1 MHAHAFVA
9 AFAIGLAGLGCG
21 DARES
26 RGARPAASLSP
37 EAYDRWRKPER
48 VVAALGLARGQS
60 VADIGAGTGYF
71 TLRLAEAVGPT
82 GRVTATD
89 VDPAALSTLDQ
100 LSRRAST
107 SAPGAAPI
115 DVRRALPDDPGLES
129 GRYDRILVAQ
139 VDHLLADRVDYLRR
153 LRTALAPGGRV
164 AVANRIPHR
173 AALMRAAAAAGY
185 SVAADVAELP
195 GQFLVLLAPDPAPHP
210 DREASP

>member
-1 MHAHAFVA
+1 MRAHSFVA

-26 RGARPAASLSP
+26 HGARPSAALSP

-48 VVAALGLARGQS
+48 VVAALGLVRGQT
-60 VADIGAGTGYF
+60 VADVGAGTGYF
-71 TLRLAEAVGPT
+71 TLRLAEAVGPA

-89 VDPAALSTLDQ
+89 VDPAALSILAR

-107 SAPGAAPI
+107 SAAAAPI
-115 DVRRALPDDPGLES
+115 DVRRVEPDDPGLES

-153 LRTALAPGGRV
+153 LRAALAPGGRV
-164 AVANRIPHR
+164 AVANRIHHR
-173 AALMRAAAAAGY
+173 AALLGAVAAAGY
-185 SVAADVAELP
+185 SVAADVTELP
-195 GQFLVLLAPDPAPHP
+195 GQFLVLLAPKP